1 MSPCQATS
9 GGLGLVE
16 VQTLLNQRL
25 NRTGE
30 SKSDEGDHM
39 SQDNRPDRACAALLV
54 GLTLLLVTGC
64 ARTSVQDVRVMA
76 TSVPRPNLVLVYPF
90 AVTSEAVTLSGGLL
104 SRAMEAVENTPE
116 AQQRAQVAQQVTQ
129 VLAQKLAKRI
139 QDLGLPAEM
148 ASASTPA
155 GTSTL
160 SIEGHILSIDEGNP
174 TRRMVIGLGAGSSE
188 VRTLVQ
194 VYSTT
199 SGGRRLVEDFYTTVK
214 SSRKPGM
221 AETMGAGAAAGRV
234 AESAAVGVG
243 VTALTAHSQTVE
255 GDAEAAAK
263 AIAKQLS
270 KFFFDQGWIPPGMGE

>member
-1 MSPCQATS
+1 MEKDSRSRRADNLGPFGSTVRRAAF
-9 GGLGLVE
+9 GALAAGLALV
-16 VQTLLNQRL
+16 
-25 NRTGE
+25 
-30 SKSDEGDHM
+30 
-39 SQDNRPDRACAALLV
+39 
-54 GLTLLLVTGC
+54 LVTAC
-64 ARTSVQDVRVMA
+64 ARTSVQDVQVMA
-76 TSVPRPNLVLVYPF
+76 TSLSRPNVVLVYPF
-90 AVTSEAVTLSGGLL
+90 AASSDAVTLSGGLL

-129 VLAQKLAKRI
+129 VLAQRLVKQI
-139 QDLGLPAEM
+139 QNLGLPAEL
-148 ASASTPA
+148 ASAATPA
-155 GTSTL
+155 GGSTL

-194 VYSTT
+194 VYTAT

-214 SSRKPGM
+214 SSLKPGM

-234 AESAAVGVG
+234 AESAAVSVG

-263 AIAKQLS
+263 AIAKQLA
-270 KFFFDQGWIPPGMGE
+270 KFFVQQGWIPPGQGE